1 MLNLKYEE
9 RKTNTRK
16 YTGSRSAYF
25 ADDARLEALGL
36 IVSLTLNLVVLTGWI
51 ALQVTSRYD
60 ESVARALF
68 G

>member
-1 MLNLKYEE
+1 MKKEKQTQENIQAVEVPASQMTQDLKH
-9 RKTNTRK
+9 
-16 YTGSRSAYF
+16 SV
-25 ADDARLEALGL
+25 L
-36 IVSLTLNLVVLTGWI
+36 IVSLVLNLVVLTGWI

>member
-1 MLNLKYEE
+1 MKKEKQTQENTQAAVVPVSQMTQDLKH
-9 RKTNTRK
+9 
-16 YTGSRSAYF
+16 AV
-25 ADDARLEALGL
+25 L
-36 IVSLTLNLVVLTGWI
+36 IVSLVLNLVVFTGWI

>member
-1 MLNLKYEE
+1 MKKEKQTQENAQVVAIPTSQMAQDLKH
-9 RKTNTRK
+9 
-16 YTGSRSAYF
+16 AV
-25 ADDARLEALGL
+25 L
-36 IVSLTLNLVVLTGWI
+36 IVSLVLNLVVFTGWI